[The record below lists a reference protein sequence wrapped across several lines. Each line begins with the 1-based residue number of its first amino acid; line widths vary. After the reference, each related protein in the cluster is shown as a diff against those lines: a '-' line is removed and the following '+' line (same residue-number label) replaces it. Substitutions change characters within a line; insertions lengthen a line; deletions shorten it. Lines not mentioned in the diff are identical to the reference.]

1 MIMRILD
8 RGSGQM
14 SKKPR
19 KVKTKG
25 KAAKH
30 KRAHR
35 GTPLSLQG
43 IGVLSSI
50 PFQNKPIQ
58 TAFLNGL
65 ATPGIYINV
74 QDGNG
79 AGLGYGTNAL
89 TTGLTTLNLDPNVGL
104 IVAVGGSITHNAAMN
119 DVGGALMPFISIVGG
134 KFGNFPNPGN
144 GHFCGSISLQS
155 VSHHALRIAKIKA
168 LFNIAKNDEICLL
181 YNTNAAMHSN
191 EVLLLKNSVPVSV
204 DENTVNANNIYTQ
217 AFNSISQIQ
226 NPTIKAV
233 IVSADPWFT
242 QTASN
247 LVTAANNWIGQLP
260 AQRAVCYCLQ
270 EYQQYNPTPGKRL
283 KYGPLLQDVY
293 KALGQMAKAVLAD
306 PTAGSNEDAA
316 DVIAT

>member
-1 MIMRILD
+1 
-8 RGSGQM
+8 M
-14 SKKPR
+14 SKKRR

-25 KAAKH
+25 KAAIR

-35 GTPLSLQG
+35 GTPLSPQG

-79 AGLGYGTNAL
+79 AGLGYDTNAL

-144 GHFCGSISLQS
+144 GHFCGSICLQS

-168 LFNIAKNDEICLL
+168 LFNIATNDEICLL

-191 EVLLLKNSVPVSV
+191 EVLLLKNSVPVTV
-204 DENTVNANNIYTQ
+204 DENTVNAGNVYAQ

-247 LVTAANNWIGQLP
+247 LVTAANNWITQLP

-306 PTAGSNEDAA
+306 PTAGSNEDAT
-316 DVIAT
+316 DVITT